1 MTQSEYNRAY
11 YQANKKNL
19 SNSQKTRRANNR
31 DIIAAKDKA
40 YYKGLTTS
48 FVVYRHSN
56 DSGDLYIGSGTNL
69 RPYQMNQCNRNA
81 NWHKSFNKDT
91 VKVEILHTYSTKTEA
106 QAKESELIKSIGLS
120 NLVNII

>member
-1 MTQSEYNRAY
+1 MTQSEYNTAY

-31 DIIAAKDKA
+31 EIIAAKDKA

-69 RPYQMNQCNRNA
+69 RPRQMNQCNRNA
-81 NWHKSFNKDT
+81 NWHKSFSKDT
-91 VKVEILHTYSTKTEA
+91 VKVEVLHTYSTKAEA
-106 QAKESELIKSIGLS
+106 LSKERELIESIGLN

>member
-31 DIIAAKDKA
+31 EIIAAKDKA

-56 DSGDLYIGSGTNL
+56 DLGDLYIGSGTNL
-69 RPYQMNQCNRNA
+69 RPRQMNQCNRNA
-81 NWHKSFNKDT
+81 NWHKSFSKDT
-91 VKVEILHTYSTKTEA
+91 VKVEILHTYSTKAEA
-106 QAKESELIKSIGLS
+106 LSKERELIESIGLN
-120 NLVNII
+120 NLVNNI